1 MSQSEGH
8 SSPGHNESKADQA
21 MKALIRYYA
30 TEATPMPE
38 HPPHLLLFLSFAQAD
53 TRATAVLINE
63 FNTGAF

>member
-1 MSQSEGH
+1 
-8 SSPGHNESKADQA
+8 